1 VAVTIM
7 TRVASVFG
15 TKPGRTRK
23 VVDSNCL
30 QSEAL
35 KVYLSAPADNY
46 VVLTDYAAMEAYKG
60 DTLKSIYRSM
70 EILAQ
75 HPQQV
80 IVLRGT
86 QEICA
91 LQRPSCPARRESG
104 CAMPK
109 AWRAQRCRTGC
120 YSLRSPSRKGCS
132 ALR

>member
-1 VAVTIM
+1 MSRI
-7 TRVASVFG
+7 ASAFA

-35 KVYLSAPADNY
+35 KAYLSASAGNY

-80 IVLRGT
+80 VVLRGT
-86 QEICA
+86 QDICA
-91 LQRPSCPARRESG
+91 LNGRTAASLKPLIDE
-104 CAMPK
+104 
-109 AWRAQRCRTGC
+109 AQTRDFSEYC
-120 YSLRSPSRKGCS
+120 
-132 ALR
+132 